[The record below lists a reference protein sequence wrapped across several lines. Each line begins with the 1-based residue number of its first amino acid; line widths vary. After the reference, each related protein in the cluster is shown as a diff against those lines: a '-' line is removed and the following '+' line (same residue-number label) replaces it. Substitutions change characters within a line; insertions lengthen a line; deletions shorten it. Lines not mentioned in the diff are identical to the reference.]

1 MAIVFVDVASY
12 ETRLSCHLSHG
23 ANIVENI
30 IIITNNRGIHAM
42 NFKRF
47 TCIIDVSECMRT
59 SGVHMRVS
67 CAMVM

>member
-12 ETRLSCHLSHG
+12 ETRLSHG

-30 IIITNNRGIHAM
+30 IIITNNGGIHTM